1 MLERRTGI
9 RLCDR
14 AEPGSAS
21 ATSGA
26 AGRTGLRKAGRRLGT
41 GTEGIWVQRRP
52 VQIEEQPP
60 GSRHVCGWPAWHHS
74 DANGQR
80 PKPSSG
86 VMLASTLQD
95 RGGDPESVAVEGLG
109 AGRVVRVGARVSV
122 DHLVEVKRIDLARIH
137 PREPIPDAVEEKPE
151 LLLVVG
157 ADGLPRRAATRT
169 LPSAINA
176 PGLLAHESDPHPPDD
191 RLARHLQA
199 GGEAST
205 SKHAC
210 SSRQCR
216 GAHRSCGRADPTAT
230 RPCGGGHRG
239 HVRAQRGFGRVP
251 PGRSEVAPRRARSDG
266 CRRWA

>member
-1 MLERRTGI
+1 MRPCRAWFSIRDERRRRPHWLAEGRAAI
-9 RLCDR
+9 GDR
-14 AEPGSAS
+14 HGGYLGSAAS
-21 ATSGA
+21 RSDRRA
-26 AGRTGLRKAGRRLGT
+26 APGLPPCVRLAGVAPFGR
-41 GTEGIWVQRRP
+41 ERP
-52 VQIEEQPP
+52 APETLV
-60 GSRHVCGWPAWHHS
+60 RCDV
-74 DANGQR
+74 
-80 PKPSSG
+80 
-86 VMLASTLQD
+86 ASTLQD

-109 AGRVVRVGARVSV
+109 AGRVVRVGVRVSV

-151 LLLVVG
+151 LLLVVC